1 MKYFKYLLFI
11 VLFSSAFAEEDPM
24 GNMTI
29 EYGSHDML
37 QKEIAYTQGSYVSI
51 EYYENVIIYVQD
63 ANILSKNG
71 QIAEAI
77 DKFLIALES
86 DSTYVF
92 ALNGLGNAYL
102 KFRDWEKAELY
113 FQKAMKFG
121 PTYAFSYNN
130 LANLYVLQGKND
142 EALSLLLTAM
152 RYDPNSAY
160 INYNIGNLY
169 LEKEKF
175 AIAQSYFKKA
185 LKFDKSF
192 CNARYN
198 LAISNWRMKDEV
210 SAIQEYEALLAQ
222 CPGHSKGVLN
232 LAAYYV
238 ESRQIEKALILY
250 KQAVLINPDTKV
262 YLALGH
268 AYHNAGYIQKEID
281 AYQSALQI
289 DSTNIDVK
297 YYLALSYFEQG
308 MTFSAKEIC
317 DRVLKIDPSNEMIL
331 SILKM
336 IEDEKS
342 FK

>member
-29 EYGSHDML
+29 EYGPHDML
-37 QKEIAYTQGSYVSI
+37 QKEIAYSQGSYVSI

-102 KFRDWEKAELY
+102 KYNDWEKAEFY
-113 FQKAMKFG
+113 FRRAMKFG

-130 LANLYVLQGKND
+130 LANLYVLQGKNE
-142 EALSLLLTAM
+142 EALPLLLTAM
-152 RYDPNSAY
+152 KYDPNSAY
-160 INYNIGNLY
+160 INYNIGNIY
-169 LEKEKF
+169 LVKEKY
-175 AIAQSYFKKA
+175 AIAQTYFKKA

-198 LAISNWRMKDEV
+198 LAICNWRMKDEV
-210 SAIQEYEALLAQ
+210 SAIQEYEALVIQ

-232 LAAYYV
+232 LAAYYID
-238 ESRQIEKALILY
+238 SRQIEKALILY

-262 YLALGH
+262 YLALGN
-268 AYHNAGYIQKEID
+268 AYHNAGYIQKEIE
-281 AYQSALQI
+281 AYKSAIQE
-289 DSTNIDVK
+289 DSTNIEAK

-308 MTFSAKEIC
+308 MIFSSKSLIDEILETNPNHSEALE
-317 DRVLKIDPSNEMIL
+317 LKKKINL
-331 SILKM
+331 
-336 IEDEKS
+336 
-342 FK
+342 

>member
-29 EYGSHDML
+29 EYGSHDIL
-37 QKEIAYTQGSYVSI
+37 QKESAYTQGNYVSI

-102 KFRDWEKAELY
+102 KFKDWEKAELY

-142 EALSLLLTAM
+142 EALPLLLTAM

-169 LEKEKF
+169 LEKGKF

-185 LKFDKSF
+185 LKFDKGF

-198 LAISNWRMKDEV
+198 LAISNWRMKDEA
-210 SAIQEYEALLAQ
+210 SAIQEYEALLTQ

-232 LAAYYV
+232 LAAYYI
-238 ESRQIEKALILY
+238 ESRQLEKALILY
-250 KQAVLINPDTKV
+250 KQAVVINPDTKV

-268 AYHNAGYIQKEID
+268 AYHNAGYAQKEID

-289 DSTNIDVK
+289 DSTNIDAK

-308 MTFSAKEIC
+308 MTFSSKN
-317 DRVLKIDPSNEMIL
+317 LIDD
-331 SILKM
+331 ILKTNPDHSEALELKKK
-336 IEDEKS
+336 IAL
-342 FK
+342 

>member
-11 VLFSSAFAEEDPM
+11 VLFSFATAEEDPM

-37 QKEIAYTQGSYVSI
+37 QKEIAYTQGNYVSI
-51 EYYENVIIYVQD
+51 EYYENVITYVQD

-71 QIAEAI
+71 KIAEAI
-77 DKFLIALES
+77 DKFMIALES

-102 KFRDWEKAELY
+102 KYHDWEKAEIY
-113 FQKAMKFG
+113 FLRAMKYG

-130 LANLYVLQGKND
+130 LANLYVLQEKND

-169 LEKEKF
+169 LEKGKF

-198 LAISNWRMKDEV
+198 LAICNWRMKDEV
-210 SAIQEYEALLAQ
+210 SAIQEYEALVAQ

-232 LAAYYV
+232 LAAYYID
-238 ESRQIEKALILY
+238 SRQVEKALMLY

-268 AYHNAGYIQKEID
+268 AYHNAGYAQKEID
-281 AYQSALQI
+281 AYRSALKI
-289 DSTNIDVK
+289 DSSNIDVK
-297 YYLALSYFEQG
+297 FYLALSYYEQD
-308 MTFSAKEIC
+308 MIFSSKE
-317 DRVLKIDPSNEMIL
+317 LIDEIL
-331 SILKM
+331 STNPEHFEAL
-336 IEDEKS
+336 ELREKINP
-342 FK
+342 